1 MSDGVEAGGPQE
13 GDLVTYDHRN
23 LYVWGAGLRKSVLL
37 VTNVNRF
44 NAQVRA
50 YMKRDGFF
58 PNVWFIS
65 DHGNAHLIDVTK
77 RD

>member
-1 MSDGVEAGGPQE
+1 MNDDIEQDGPTE

-23 LYVWGAGLRKSVLL
+23 LFVWGGGSRKSVLL
-37 VTNVNRF
+37 VSDVNRF

-50 YMKRDGFF
+50 FMKKDNFF